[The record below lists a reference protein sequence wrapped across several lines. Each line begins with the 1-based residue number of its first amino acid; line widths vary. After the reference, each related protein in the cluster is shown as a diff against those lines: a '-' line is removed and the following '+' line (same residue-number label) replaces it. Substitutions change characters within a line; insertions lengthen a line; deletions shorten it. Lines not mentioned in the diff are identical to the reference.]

1 MNTDRDNYL
10 PGDTLWYTLW
20 LLDAYYHKPSTP
32 SGIAYVE
39 LLSPGGGVVL
49 RQALRV
55 NGLEFSQMAL
65 GKELPSGD
73 YELRG
78 YTRWQ
83 RNFGDSLYFR
93 KTIHIFGNRED
104 WRLAL
109 TSARHGSSLK
119 GDSIWIDFVLSGRE
133 LLVGRKLRLEVLN
146 AKGKRI
152 ISADRLQSTDG
163 HFKVNFGLD
172 SSKDLSELSFRV
184 VDKKEGQ
191 DRVSFPLS
199 MLDTSTVDLQFLPE
213 GGHMVSGLENKV
225 AFRALDA
232 RGRPLGITG
241 VLKDSDGNTL
251 TTVGCTHDGMGTFTL
266 VPRQGYSYTISVAG
280 HGNYALPVADNAGT
294 QLSLDNLSDSTHVLV
309 RVASRNAIRSD
320 YYLFSMSHGLVV
332 TGQKVA
338 VDTVPKLIKIPKN
351 VFPTGVSHFS
361 LMGPDGQLLN
371 ERAFY
376 VDNGERLRVGVGPG
390 RDSLLTRDSVPLE
403 IEVRDAAGNPVRGVF
418 TLCVTDTS
426 RTDKNPAS
434 ANLLSYNLL
443 SSELRGRVH
452 EPGFYFDRAVAAT
465 ERDSALDVLLL
476 TQGFVR
482 YEWDT
487 TKQIYPAE
495 AEFTVSGRASKMF
508 NKPYSEGNIGLF
520 ALKPS
525 LLTMDTVTDREGR
538 FTFRGF
544 PAFDTAAF
552 LVKARTKKGKSF
564 GIGVEVD
571 RYDYPEVTVPKA
583 IRVWKGDVDLAARDL
598 RRMRDRQLEEE
609 YMYHLKPGELAPVTV
624 RAKQPVEGSDNL
636 NGPGQYDEAINKKQL
651 QQMGDTSLLDIL
663 YKRIKTFR
671 FNRLSGFTIENFYR
685 IKFIIDGLRIDD
697 PMIQDAFT
705 SSITECLQYYKASD
719 IKGI

>member
-1 MNTDRDNYL
+1 MHCQQVASTISSHQHLQSLRPREVVYMNTDRDNYL

-266 VPRQGYSYTISVAG
+266 VPRQGYS
-280 HGNYALPVADNAGT
+280 
-294 QLSLDNLSDSTHVLV
+294 
-309 RVASRNAIRSD
+309 
-320 YYLFSMSHGLVV
+320 
-332 TGQKVA
+332 
-338 VDTVPKLIKIPKN
+338 
-351 VFPTGVSHFS
+351 
-361 LMGPDGQLLN
+361 
-371 ERAFY
+371 
-376 VDNGERLRVGVGPG
+376 
-390 RDSLLTRDSVPLE
+390 
-403 IEVRDAAGNPVRGVF
+403 
-418 TLCVTDTS
+418 
-426 RTDKNPAS
+426 
-434 ANLLSYNLL
+434 
-443 SSELRGRVH
+443 
-452 EPGFYFDRAVAAT
+452 
-465 ERDSALDVLLL
+465 
-476 TQGFVR
+476 
-482 YEWDT
+482 
-487 TKQIYPAE
+487 
-495 AEFTVSGRASKMF
+495 
-508 NKPYSEGNIGLF
+508 
-520 ALKPS
+520 
-525 LLTMDTVTDREGR
+525 
-538 FTFRGF
+538 
-544 PAFDTAAF
+544 
-552 LVKARTKKGKSF
+552 
-564 GIGVEVD
+564 
-571 RYDYPEVTVPKA
+571 
-583 IRVWKGDVDLAARDL
+583 
-598 RRMRDRQLEEE
+598 
-609 YMYHLKPGELAPVTV
+609 
-624 RAKQPVEGSDNL
+624 
-636 NGPGQYDEAINKKQL
+636 
-651 QQMGDTSLLDIL
+651 
-663 YKRIKTFR
+663 
-671 FNRLSGFTIENFYR
+671 
-685 IKFIIDGLRIDD
+685 
-697 PMIQDAFT
+697 
-705 SSITECLQYYKASD
+705 
-719 IKGI
+719 